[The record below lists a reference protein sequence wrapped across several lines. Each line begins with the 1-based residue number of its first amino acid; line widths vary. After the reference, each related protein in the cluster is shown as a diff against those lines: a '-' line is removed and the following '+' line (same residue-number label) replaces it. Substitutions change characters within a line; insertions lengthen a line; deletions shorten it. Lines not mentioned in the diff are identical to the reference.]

1 MAGGV
6 EVALPEPGTAWWR
19 AELGELV
26 EQLHALEVLQRQAA
40 AIQGEILA
48 EMADRGPL
56 AEYGYPSLPS
66 LLRDVLQADLA

>member
-1 MAGGV
+1 MRFPSPAPRGGGPSW
-6 EVALPEPGTAWWR
+6 A
-19 AELGELV
+19 ELV
-26 EQLHALEVLQRQAA
+26 EQLHALEVQRQAA